1 MQLPIKIRQIQP
13 SDHAF
18 IFDAWCE
25 TVRPF
30 FKYVD
35 KRLFRSAMN
44 ERIKDALGRCAI
56 SHGGF
61 VVCDEN
67 EPDQIFAL
75 QVVCVPIE
83 DVAVID
89 FAFTKSF
96 YWRMGLQRMLLES
109 YPESQKVLTL
119 QAKALG
125 EREFQQPD
133 GTPLALHLK
142 NKYGIVLDPFFHER
156 T

>member
-1 MQLPIKIRQIQP
+1 MQLPIKIRQIQETDYP
-13 SDHAF
+13 F

-30 FKYVD
+30 YKYVD

-44 ERIKDALGRCAI
+44 ERIKDALARCQI

-67 EPDQIFAL
+67 EPNQIFAV
-75 QVVCVPIE
+75 QVVCVPID

-89 FAFTKSF
+89 FAYTKSF
-96 YWRMGLQRMLLES
+96 YWKMGLQRMLLAS

-125 EREFQQPD
+125 DKEFHQKD
-133 GTPLALHLK
+133 GTPLALHLRQK
-142 NKYGIVLDPFFHER
+142 HGIILDPFFHER